1 MKPVSEHNAKGTGRR
16 TEDRRATSGGTLC
29 SCKATE
35 ITLIKCGEA
44 IKALVWIVV
53 LFLTFSFMCVSV
65 CVSAVGDPFPC
76 SLTCDHDP
84 VVHTGG
90 QLWVLQACRLAGVGW
105 AQPESARSSTWVWLL
120 LRTQPTCRVC
130 SPPPQLRLHT
140 PHLPTDQLG
149 RHKRNAAESTGSS
162 SIAHYRLQAARW
174 WRNLGRRLFVSL
186 RSEWLHL
193 WSGLCSA
200 AFTKCVTSDQTAL
213 I

>member
-1 MKPVSEHNAKGTGRR
+1 MKPVGGHNAKGTGRR
-16 TEDRRATSGGTLC
+16 TEDGREVSRGTLHG
-29 SCKATE
+29 CKATE

-44 IKALVWIVV
+44 IRAWGRIVI
-53 LFLTFSFMCVSV
+53 LFLTFLCVCL

-76 SLTCDHDP
+76 GLTCDHDP

-90 QLWVLQACRLAGVGW
+90 QLWVLQACLLPGVGW
-105 AQPESARSSTWVWLL
+105 AQPESARSSTLVWLL

-130 SPPPQLRLHT
+130 SPPPQLRLHA
-140 PHLPTDQLG
+140 PHSPTDQLG
-149 RHKRNAAESTGSS
+149 RHERNAAESTGSS
-162 SIAHYRLQAARW
+162 SIAHYRFRAARW
-174 WRNLGRRLFVSL
+174 WRNRGRGPFVSP

-200 AFTKCVTSDQTAL
+200 VFTECVTSDQTAL